1 MRLRNS
7 FKASE
12 LAHKKIHLGRV
23 LPLGA
28 AAPSHKVR
36 CSFLQFP
43 LDHFHLLIHVQLSTV
58 CQRNKT
64 NQCNTSSVEYLI
76 HDQHDR
82 YGAIDEPLVAISR
95 AILSGGKNKVTTL
108 LSPSSSLMPSFS
120 KMRKAACT
128 VLNLRYLLLSI
139 LKKKRARYVTFS
151 GLSIAQELYSGF
163 MT

>member
-43 LDHFHLLIHVQLSTV
+43 LDHFYLLIHVYLSTV

-64 NQCNTSSVEYLI
+64 NQCNTSSVKYVI
-76 HDQHDR
+76 HDRHD
-82 YGAIDEPLVAISR
+82 AIDEPLVAISR

-108 LSPSSSLMPSFS
+108 LSPSSSLVPSSS

-139 LKKKRARYVTFS
+139 LKKKQAWYVTFS

-163 MT
+163 MTWL